1 MNSRWQTS
9 RIGLINFWYYDEQEF
24 PFVKGRMLLRGSNG
38 SGKSVTMQS
47 VIPLLLD
54 GNMSPERLDP
64 FGSRDRKMSSYLLE
78 EDDDRDERTGY
89 LYLEFK
95 RQESG
100 TWLTVGMGIRARK
113 GKPLD
118 KWYFSLTDGRRVGR
132 DFFLYKEIGEKV
144 TLSKKELENR
154 IAGGGQIF
162 DRQADYMEYVNR
174 QIFGFETVEEY
185 KEMID
190 LLIQLRTPKLSKD
203 FKPSVVN
210 DILSDSLQPLS
221 DEDLRP
227 MSEAIENM
235 DTMNMNLKA
244 REAGY
249 QAAEKIQRV
258 LDRYNRLT
266 LFEKADRCCENR
278 KRLLALEKEERA
290 RTEENERCEKR
301 VRQLED
307 EIADLDARRDTM
319 EKERDSLSRS
329 DAVGLKSREM
339 DLASR
344 IRARETLLSEKKR
357 QLDAKQEQY
366 VELEDRRKREKDRVY
381 EKECELDV
389 ILEEMRAEAEEM
401 SFDEHAFF
409 REELKENF
417 HRPFSWD
424 THEAQFI
431 KVKSEISRGTEL
443 LRDAEI
449 RRKEAD
455 ELLKNRERQQRETDM
470 AMRKESELEAM
481 LVQVENE
488 WKEALYSWNEQ
499 NEELKFSKEQMRE
512 MARFADE
519 YGEDSDFAKVRQT
532 AADLWIDRKG
542 GINGELGRKQEEKR
556 NLEEAHREIEEELAQ
571 WESSREPEPPRSEAV
586 RKNRER
592 LQEKGI
598 PYQEFYKVV
607 EFGKELVQDP
617 EACGRLEEALLEM
630 GILDALVIEEQYREQ
645 VLAADPGCA
654 DRYLFVQP
662 HHAEKS
668 LLDVLDLNDSVND
681 IFFNQRIT
689 GILGNIF
696 LAGTSDAGEKSG
708 AKVEGAGGD
717 FPDETGPSVTA
728 VYPDGSYQIGVI
740 RGTVTGE
747 HEAGFIGVQARERS
761 RKAKI
766 AACRD
771 MLAEN
776 ERQQE
781 ILERETEVLKQRLV
795 RLQQEYEKL
804 PGDTD
809 IREAFRMLSDAR
821 RIVEQ
826 MRQEGA
832 RLEEELLKV
841 SAVLKELKRQ
851 AAEIA
856 QKLYLNCSYE
866 TFRRA
871 DEAAADYRQHFY
883 QLRSGHEL
891 FLQVHA
897 HLEELKERQELLD
910 QEMDQI
916 RYEAGNAARELNKE
930 REEYNS
936 IIQQLE
942 LTDYEQIRKQ
952 LDECMDW
959 LKNYPGRLQKC
970 VAEKTQNEER
980 IRTLREQAAQNEER
994 ISELRSKAEYLGK
1007 CFAAEMELDY
1017 VHFTES
1023 PIKDAAD
1030 RDNTAL
1036 EEAAGKV
1043 RDFLAP
1049 ECRDMEKEQII
1060 SRLNQVYFENRGFLT
1075 DYQIMQT
1082 ELFEELDRQAQRGD
1096 PPAKRLDIA
1105 ARYQGVRIPFGSLL
1119 THLEEEIAELKDL
1132 IKDGDRELFEDIL
1145 ANTVSRKIRGKINSS
1160 NAWVE
1165 KMNSLMGA
1173 MNTSSGLKLKLRWRS
1188 RTAETEDQLDTK
1200 ELVELLKKDYRLMR
1214 EEEAAKLSAHFRS
1227 KVEEA
1232 RRHAK
1237 DSGGMISFYQVMKET
1252 LDYRKWFEFQLF
1264 FQKGGER
1271 VKELTN
1277 SVFGTFSGGEK
1288 AMAMYVPLFSAVVAK
1303 YQGGRADAP
1312 RLISLDEAFAG
1323 VDNRNIR
1330 DMFRLMTE
1338 FQFDFIINSQVLWGD
1353 CDTLDALAI
1362 YQLLRP
1368 ENAKFVTVMPY
1379 LWNGHA
1385 RVMLEDESEMEEQA
1399 AQTGP
1404 SGMSE

>member
-1 MNSRWQTS
+1 MNSRWQAS

-78 EDDDRDERTGY
+78 EDDGRDERTGY

-95 RQESG
+95 RRESD
-100 TWLTVGMGIRARK
+100 TWLTVGMGIRARR

-118 KWYFSLTDGRRVGR
+118 KWYFSLSDGRRVGK
-132 DFFLYKEIGEKV
+132 DFLLYKEIGEKV

-154 IAGGGQIF
+154 IAGGGQVF

-203 FKPSVVN
+203 FKPSVVS

-235 DTMNMNLKA
+235 DTMNLNLKA

-266 LFEKADRCCENR
+266 LFEKADRCCENQKKLSEAEREARSQAEETERSR
-278 KRLLALEKEERA
+278 KRVLALE
-290 RTEENERCEKR
+290 
-301 VRQLED
+301 Q
-307 EIADLDARRDTM
+307 EISELDARRDAL
-319 EKERDSLSRS
+319 EKERESLSKS
-329 DAVGLKSREM
+329 DAVSLKSREL

-344 IRARETLLSEKKR
+344 IRTREGLLEEKRR

-366 VELEDRRKREKDRVY
+366 VELEGKKKQEEDRAY
-381 EKECELDV
+381 EKESELDG
-389 ILEEMRAEAEEM
+389 ILEEMQSEAGEM
-401 SFDEHAFF
+401 SFEEHDFF
-409 REELKENF
+409 QDELKENF
-417 HRPFSWD
+417 NSAFSWD
-424 THEAQFI
+424 THEAQFQ
-431 KVKSEISRGTEL
+431 KVKDEIGRGTEL
-443 LRDAEI
+443 LREAET
-449 RRKEAD
+449 RQREAD
-455 ELLKNRERQQRETDM
+455 ELLKKRERQQRETD
-470 AMRKESELEAM
+470 AAQRRESELESV

-488 WKEALYSWNEQ
+488 WKEALYSWNGR
-499 NEELKFSKEQMRE
+499 NEELKFTPEQMRE

-519 YGEDSDFAKVRQT
+519 YGESSDFARVRQT
-532 AADLWIDRKG
+532 AADLWIGRKG
-542 GINGELGRKQEEKR
+542 EISGEVCRRQDELRD
-556 NLEEAHREIEEELAQ
+556 LENAHREIEEELAQ
-571 WESSREPEPPRSEAV
+571 WESTREPEPPRSGTV

-592 LQEKGI
+592 LREKGI

-607 EFGKELVQDP
+607 EFGRELSGDP
-617 EACGRLEEALLEM
+617 KRCGRLEEALLEM

-645 VLAADPGCA
+645 VMKADPGCA
-654 DRYLFVQP
+654 DRYLFVQT

-681 IFFNQRIT
+681 IFMNQRIT
-689 GILGNIF
+689 GILGNI
-696 LAGTSDAGEKSG
+696 GISG
-708 AKVEGAGGD
+708 SEEPEGAASGG
-717 FPDETGPSVTA
+717 SVHAGFAGISASMTA
-728 VYPDGSYQIGVI
+728 VHPDGSYQIGVVS
-740 RGTVTGE
+740 GTVSGE
-747 HEAGFIGVQARERS
+747 HEAGFIGVQAREKNRQ
-761 RKAKI
+761 AKI
-766 AACRD
+766 ASCREL
-771 MLAEN
+771 LAEN
-776 ERQQE
+776 EQKQ
-781 ILERETEVLKQRLV
+781 EVLRGEVAVLEQRIS
-795 RLQQEYEKL
+795 RLQEEYESL
-804 PGDTD
+804 PEDTD
-809 IREAFRMLSDAR
+809 MREAWKMLSEAR
-821 RIVEQ
+821 RTVER
-826 MRQEGA
+826 MREEGA
-832 RLEEELLKV
+832 RLERELMEVGEALG
-841 SAVLKELKRQ
+841 ELKRQ

-856 QKLYLNCSYE
+856 RKLYLTCSYE

-871 DEAAADYRQHFY
+871 DEAASDYRQHFY

-891 FLQVHA
+891 FLQIRA
-897 HLEELKERQELLD
+897 HMEELGERQEILD
-910 QEMDQI
+910 GEMDQI
-916 RYEAGNAARELNKE
+916 RYEAGGVKKELKKE
-930 REEYNS
+930 QEEYDS
-936 IIQQLE
+936 ILRQLE
-942 LTDYEQIRKQ
+942 LTDYEQIRQK
-952 LDECMDW
+952 LDECMEW
-959 LKNYPGRLQKC
+959 LKEYPERLQSC

-980 IRTLREQAAQNEER
+980 IRALLEQAAQNEER
-994 ISELRSKAEYLGK
+994 IVELKRRAEYLET
-1007 CFAAEMELDY
+1007 CFAAERSLHYVEL
-1017 VHFTES
+1017 
-1023 PIKDAAD
+1023 PG
-1030 RDNTAL
+1030 
-1036 EEAAGKV
+1036 EEAETEEPAEKIRSLLAG
-1043 RDFLAP
+1043 
-1049 ECRDMEKEQII
+1049 ECRDMDKEQII
-1060 SRLNQVYFENRGFLT
+1060 RSLNQVYFENRGFLT

-1082 ELFEELDRQAQRGD
+1082 ELFEELDREAQKGD
-1096 PPAKRLDIA
+1096 PSAKRLDIA
-1105 ARYQGVRIPFGSLL
+1105 ARYQGVRIPFGRLL
-1119 THLEEEIAELKDL
+1119 VHLEEEIAELKDL
-1132 IKDGDRELFEDIL
+1132 IKAGDRELFEDIL

-1173 MNTSSGLKLKLRWRS
+1173 MNTSSGLKLNLRWRS

-1214 EEEAAKLSAHFRS
+1214 EDEAAKLSAHFRS

-1232 RRHAK
+1232 RRHAR

-1303 YQGGRADAP
+1303 YQGGRPDAP

-1330 DMFRLMTE
+1330 DMFRLMAE
-1338 FQFDFIINSQVLWGD
+1338 FEFDFIINSQVLWGD

-1385 RVMLEDESEMEEQA
+1385 RVMLEDESEMEKQA
-1399 AQTGP
+1399 
-1404 SGMSE
+1404 ELED

>member
-9 RIGLINFWYYDEQEF
+9 RIGLINFWYYDDQEF

-78 EDDDRDERTGY
+78 EDDGRDERTGY

-95 RQESG
+95 RQESD
-100 TWLTVGMGIRARK
+100 TWLTVGMGIRARR

-118 KWYFSLTDGRRVGR
+118 KWYFSLTDGRRVGK
-132 DFFLYKEIGEKV
+132 DFPLYKEIGEKV

-154 IAGGGQIF
+154 IAGGGQVF

-174 QIFGFETVEEY
+174 QVFGFETVEEY
-185 KEMID
+185 KELID

-235 DTMNMNLKA
+235 DTMNLNLKA

-266 LFEKADRCCENR
+266 LFEKADRCCENQKKLSEAEREAKAQADETERSR
-278 KRLLALEKEERA
+278 KRVLALE
-290 RTEENERCEKR
+290 
-301 VRQLED
+301 Q
-307 EIADLDARRDTM
+307 EISELDARRDAM
-319 EKERDSLSRS
+319 EKERESLSKS
-329 DAVGLKSREM
+329 DAVGLKSREL
-339 DLASR
+339 DLAAR
-344 IRARETLLSEKKR
+344 IRTRKSLLEEKQR
-357 QLDAKQEQY
+357 QLGAKQEQY
-366 VELEDRRKREKDRVY
+366 TEIEGKKKQEKDRAY
-381 EKECELDV
+381 EKERELDG
-389 ILEEMRAEAEEM
+389 ILEEMQSEAEEM
-401 SFDEHAFF
+401 SFDEHDFF
-409 REELKENF
+409 QKELKENF
-417 HRPFSWD
+417 HAAFSWN
-424 THEAQFI
+424 THEAQFQ
-431 KVKSEISRGTEL
+431 KVKDGISRGTEL
-443 LRDAEI
+443 LREAET
-449 RRKEAD
+449 RQREAD
-455 ELLKNRERQQRETDM
+455 DLLKKRERQQRETD
-470 AMRKESELEAM
+470 AAQRRESELESV

-488 WKEALYSWNEQ
+488 WKEALYSWNGR
-499 NEELKFSKEQMRE
+499 NEELKFTPEQMRE

-519 YGEDSDFAKVRQT
+519 YGEASDFARVRQT
-532 AADLWIDRKG
+532 AADLWIGRKG
-542 GINGELGRKQEEKR
+542 ELSGEVRRRQDELVD
-556 NLEEAHREIEEELAQ
+556 LENVHREIEEELAQ
-571 WESSREPEPPRSEAV
+571 WESSREPEPPRSVAV
-586 RKNRER
+586 QKNRER
-592 LQEKGI
+592 LREKGI

-607 EFGKELVQDP
+607 EFGQELSRDP
-617 EACGRLEEALLEM
+617 KQCGRLEEALLEM
-630 GILDALVIEEQYREQ
+630 GILDALVIEEQYRDQ
-645 VLAADPGCA
+645 VMAADPGCA

-681 IFFNQRIT
+681 IFMNQRIT
-689 GILGNIF
+689 GILGNIA
-696 LAGTSDAGEKSG
+696 LSERPEEA
-708 AKVEGAGGD
+708 EGAGSG
-717 FPDETGPSVTA
+717 GSAGIGASMTA
-728 VYPDGSYQIGVI
+728 VRPDGSYQIGVVS
-740 RGTVTGE
+740 GTISGE
-747 HEAGFIGVQARERS
+747 HEAGFIGVQAREKNRQ
-761 RKAKI
+761 AKI
-766 AACRD
+766 ASCREL
-771 MLAEN
+771 LAEN
-776 ERQQE
+776 EQRQE
-781 ILERETEVLKQRLV
+781 ILRSEVNALEQRIRRLRE
-795 RLQQEYEKL
+795 EYESL
-804 PGDTD
+804 PEDTD
-809 IREAFRMLSDAR
+809 MREAWKMLSEAR
-821 RIVEQ
+821 RAVER
-826 MRQEGA
+826 MREEGA
-832 RLEEELLKV
+832 RLERELMEVGEALG
-841 SAVLKELKRQ
+841 ELKRQ

-856 QKLYLNCSYE
+856 QKLYLTCSYE

-871 DEAAADYRQHFY
+871 DEAASDYRQHFY

-891 FLQVHA
+891 FLQIRA
-897 HLEELKERQELLD
+897 HMEELGERQEILD
-910 QEMDQI
+910 GEMDQI
-916 RYEAGNAARELNKE
+916 RYEAGSAGRELKKE
-930 REEYNS
+930 QEEYDS
-936 IIQQLE
+936 ILRQLE
-942 LTDYEQIRKQ
+942 LTDYEQIRQK
-952 LDECMDW
+952 LDECMEW
-959 LKNYPGRLQKC
+959 LKDYPERLQSC

-980 IRTLREQAAQNEER
+980 IRAISGQAAQNEER
-994 ISELRSKAEYLGK
+994 IVELKRRAEYLET
-1007 CFAAEMELDY
+1007 CFAAERSLHYVELQGE
-1017 VHFTES
+1017 ES
-1023 PIKDAAD
+1023 
-1030 RDNTAL
+1030 
-1036 EEAAGKV
+1036 EAAESAE
-1043 RDFLAP
+1043 RIRSLLAG
-1049 ECRDMEKEQII
+1049 ECSDMDKEQII
-1060 SRLNQVYFENRGFLT
+1060 RSLNQVYFENRGFLT

-1082 ELFEELDRQAQRGD
+1082 ELFEELDRKAQKGD
-1096 PPAKRLDIA
+1096 PSAKRLDIA
-1105 ARYQGVRIPFGSLL
+1105 ARYQGVRIPFGRLL
-1119 THLEEEIAELKDL
+1119 THLAEEIEELKDL
-1132 IKDGDRELFEDIL
+1132 IKAGDRELFEDIL

-1173 MNTSSGLKLKLRWRS
+1173 MNTSSGLKLNLRWRS

-1214 EEEAAKLSAHFRS
+1214 EDEAAKLSAHFRS

-1232 RRHAK
+1232 RRHAR

-1303 YQGGRADAP
+1303 YQGGRPDAP

-1330 DMFRLMTE
+1330 DMFRLMAE

-1385 RVMLEDESEMEEQA
+1385 RVMLEDESEMEKRA
-1399 AQTGP
+1399 AQ
-1404 SGMSE
+1404 EA

>member
-1 MNSRWQTS
+1 MNSRWQAS
-9 RIGLINFWYYDEQEF
+9 RIGLINFWYYDDQEF

-78 EDDDRDERTGY
+78 EDDGRDERTGY

-95 RQESG
+95 RQESD
-100 TWLTVGMGIRARK
+100 TWLTVGMGIRARR

-118 KWYFSLTDGRRVGR
+118 KWYFSLSDGRRVGW
-132 DFFLYKEIGEKV
+132 DFLLYKEIGEKV

-154 IAGGGQIF
+154 IAGGGQVF

-185 KEMID
+185 KELID

-235 DTMNMNLKA
+235 DTMNLNLKA

-266 LFEKADRCCENR
+266 LFEKADRCCENQKKLSEAER
-278 KRLLALEKEERA
+278 EAKAQADETERSRERVLALE
-290 RTEENERCEKR
+290 
-301 VRQLED
+301 Q
-307 EIADLDARRDTM
+307 EISELDARRDAM
-319 EKERDSLSRS
+319 EKERESLSKS
-329 DAVGLKSREM
+329 DAVSLKSREL
-339 DLASR
+339 DLAAR
-344 IRARETLLSEKKR
+344 IRTRESLLEEKQR

-366 VELEDRRKREKDRVY
+366 TEIEGKKKQEEDRAY
-381 EKECELDV
+381 EKERELDS
-389 ILEEMRAEAEEM
+389 ILEEMQSEAGEM
-401 SFDEHAFF
+401 SFEEHDFF
-409 REELKENF
+409 QDELKENF
-417 HRPFSWD
+417 NAPFSWD
-424 THEAQFI
+424 THEAQFR
-431 KVKSEISRGTEL
+431 KVKDEISRGTEL
-443 LRDAEI
+443 LREAET
-449 RRKEAD
+449 RQREAD
-455 ELLKNRERQQRETDM
+455 DLLKKRERQQRETD
-470 AMRKESELEAM
+470 AAQRREGELESV

-488 WKEALYSWNEQ
+488 WKEALYSWNGQ
-499 NEELKFSKEQMRE
+499 NEELKFTSEQMRE

-519 YGEDSDFAKVRQT
+519 YGEESDFARVRQT
-532 AADLWIDRKG
+532 AADLWIGRKG
-542 GINGELGRKQEEKR
+542 EISGEVRRRQDELRD
-556 NLEEAHREIEEELAQ
+556 LENVRQEIEEELAQ
-571 WESSREPEPPRSEAV
+571 WESSREPEPPRSDAV

-592 LQEKGI
+592 LREKGI

-607 EFGKELVQDP
+607 EFGRELSGDP
-617 EACGRLEEALLEM
+617 ERCGRLEEALMEM
-630 GILDALVIEEQYREQ
+630 GILDALVIEEQYRDQ
-645 VLAADPGCA
+645 VMEADPGCA

-662 HHAEKS
+662 HYAEKS

-681 IFFNQRIT
+681 IFMNQRIT
-689 GILGNIF
+689 GILGNVGLSGSEDPEGAASGGSV
-696 LAGTSDAGEKSG
+696 LAGSAGIG
-708 AKVEGAGGD
+708 A
-717 FPDETGPSVTA
+717 SMTA
-728 VYPDGSYQIGVI
+728 VRPDGSYQIGVVS
-740 RGTVTGE
+740 GTISGQ
-747 HEAGFIGVQARERS
+747 HEAGFIGVQAREKNRQ
-761 RKAKI
+761 AKI
-766 AACRD
+766 ASCREL
-771 MLAEN
+771 LAEN
-776 ERQQE
+776 EQRQE
-781 ILERETEVLKQRLV
+781 TLRSEVAVLEQRIS
-795 RLQQEYEKL
+795 RLQEEYESL
-804 PGDTD
+804 PEDTD
-809 IREAFRMLSDAR
+809 MREAWKMLSEAR
-821 RIVEQ
+821 RTVER
-826 MRQEGA
+826 MREEGA
-832 RLEEELLKV
+832 RLERELMEV
-841 SAVLKELKRQ
+841 GEALKELKRQ

-856 QKLYLNCSYE
+856 QKLYLTCSYE

-871 DEAAADYRQHFY
+871 DEAASDYRQHFY

-891 FLQVHA
+891 FLQIRA
-897 HLEELKERQELLD
+897 HMEELGERQEILD
-910 QEMDQI
+910 GEMDQI
-916 RYEAGNAARELNKE
+916 RYEAGSAGRELKKE
-930 REEYNS
+930 QEEYDS
-936 IIQQLE
+936 ILRQLE
-942 LTDYEQIRKQ
+942 LTDYEQIRQK
-952 LDECMDW
+952 LDECMGW
-959 LKNYPGRLQKC
+959 LKEYPERLQSC

-980 IRTLREQAAQNEER
+980 IRALSEQAAQNEER
-994 ISELRSKAEYLGK
+994 IVELKRRAEYLET
-1007 CFAAEMELDY
+1007 CFAAERSLHY
-1017 VHFTES
+1017 VKL
-1023 PIKDAAD
+1023 PG
-1030 RDNTAL
+1030 
-1036 EEAAGKV
+1036 EEAEAAEPAEKIRSLLDG
-1043 RDFLAP
+1043 
-1049 ECRDMEKEQII
+1049 ECRDMDKEQII
-1060 SRLNQVYFENRGFLT
+1060 RSLNQVYFENRGFLT

-1082 ELFEELDRQAQRGD
+1082 ELFEELDRESQKGD
-1096 PPAKRLDIA
+1096 PSAKRLDIA
-1105 ARYQGVRIPFGSLL
+1105 ARYQGMRIPFGRLL
-1119 THLEEEIAELKDL
+1119 THLSEEIAELKDL
-1132 IKDGDRELFEDIL
+1132 IKAGDRELFEDIL

-1173 MNTSSGLKLKLRWRS
+1173 MNTSSGLKLNLRWRS

-1214 EEEAAKLSAHFRS
+1214 EDEAAKLSAHFRS

-1232 RRHAK
+1232 RRHAR

-1303 YQGGRADAP
+1303 YQGGRPDAP

-1330 DMFRLMTE
+1330 DMFRLMAE

-1379 LWNGHA
+1379 LWNGHS
-1385 RVMLEDESEMEEQA
+1385 RVMLEDESEMEKRA
-1399 AQTGP
+1399 AQ
-1404 SGMSE
+1404 EA

>member
-1 MNSRWQTS
+1 MNSRWQAS
-9 RIGLINFWYYDEQEF
+9 RIGLINFWYYDDQEF

-78 EDDDRDERTGY
+78 EDDGRDERTGY

-95 RQESG
+95 RKESD
-100 TWLTVGMGIRARK
+100 TWLTVGMGIRARR

-118 KWYFSLTDGRRVGR
+118 KWYFSVSDGRRVGR
-132 DFFLYKEIGEKV
+132 DFLLYKEIGEKV

-154 IAGGGQIF
+154 IAGGGQVF

-185 KEMID
+185 KELID

-235 DTMNMNLKA
+235 DTMNLNLKA

-266 LFEKADRCCENR
+266 LFEKADRCCENQKKLSEAEREAKAQADETERSR
-278 KRLLALEKEERA
+278 KRVLALE
-290 RTEENERCEKR
+290 
-301 VRQLED
+301 Q
-307 EIADLDARRDTM
+307 EISELDARRDAM
-319 EKERDSLSRS
+319 EKERESLSKS
-329 DAVGLKSREM
+329 DAVSLKSREL

-344 IRARETLLSEKKR
+344 IRTRKSLLEKKQR

-366 VELEDRRKREKDRVY
+366 TEIEGKKKQEEDRAY
-381 EKECELDV
+381 EKERELDS
-389 ILEEMRAEAEEM
+389 ILEEMQSEAEEM
-401 SFDEHAFF
+401 SFEEHDFF
-409 REELKENF
+409 QAELKENF
-417 HRPFSWD
+417 DKAFSWE
-424 THEAQFI
+424 THETQFR
-431 KVKSEISRGTEL
+431 KVKDEISRGTEL
-443 LRDAEI
+443 LREAET
-449 RRKEAD
+449 RQREAD
-455 ELLKNRERQQRETDM
+455 DLLKKRERQQRETD
-470 AMRKESELEAM
+470 AAQRREGELESV

-488 WKEALYSWNEQ
+488 WKEALYSWNGR
-499 NEELKFSKEQMRE
+499 NEELKFTPEQMRE

-519 YGEDSDFAKVRQT
+519 YGEASDFTRVRQT
-532 AADLWIDRKG
+532 AADLWIGRKG
-542 GINGELGRKQEEKR
+542 EISGEVRRRQDELRD
-556 NLEEAHREIEEELAQ
+556 LENAHREIEEELAQ
-571 WESSREPEPPRSEAV
+571 WESSREPEPTRSNAV
-586 RKNRER
+586 RRNREWLR
-592 LQEKGI
+592 EKGI

-607 EFGKELVQDP
+607 EFGQELSGDP
-617 EACGRLEEALLEM
+617 ERCGRLEEALLEM
-630 GILDALVIEEQYREQ
+630 GILDALVIEEQYRDQ
-645 VLAADPGCA
+645 VMEADPGCA

-662 HHAEKS
+662 HYAEKS

-681 IFFNQRIT
+681 IFMNQRIT
-689 GILGNIF
+689 GILGNIA
-696 LAGTSDAGEKSG
+696 LSERPEEAEG
-708 AKVEGAGGD
+708 AEGAGSG
-717 FPDETGPSVTA
+717 GSAGIGASMTA
-728 VYPDGSYQIGVI
+728 VRPDGSYQIGVVS
-740 RGTVTGE
+740 GTISGE
-747 HEAGFIGVQARERS
+747 HEAGFIGVQAREKNRQ
-761 RKAKI
+761 AKI
-766 AACRD
+766 ASCREL
-771 MLAEN
+771 LAEN
-776 ERQQE
+776 EQRQE
-781 ILERETEVLKQRLV
+781 ILRGEVNALEQRIRRLRE
-795 RLQQEYEKL
+795 EYESL
-804 PGDTD
+804 PEDTD
-809 IREAFRMLSDAR
+809 MREAWKMLSEAR
-821 RIVEQ
+821 RAVER
-826 MRQEGA
+826 MREEGA
-832 RLEEELLKV
+832 RLERELMEVGEALG
-841 SAVLKELKRQ
+841 ELKRQ

-856 QKLYLNCSYE
+856 QKLYLTCSYE

-871 DEAAADYRQHFY
+871 DEAASDYRQHFY

-891 FLQVHA
+891 FLQIRA
-897 HLEELKERQELLD
+897 HMEELGERQEILD
-910 QEMDQI
+910 GEMDQI
-916 RYEAGNAARELNKE
+916 RYEAGSAGRELKKE
-930 REEYNS
+930 QEEYDS
-936 IIQQLE
+936 ILRQLE
-942 LTDYEQIRKQ
+942 LTDYEQIRQK
-952 LDECMDW
+952 LDECMEW
-959 LKNYPGRLQKC
+959 LKDYPERLQSC

-980 IRTLREQAAQNEER
+980 IRAISGQAAQNEER
-994 ISELRSKAEYLGK
+994 IVELKRRAEYLET
-1007 CFAAEMELDY
+1007 CFAAERSLHYVELQGE
-1017 VHFTES
+1017 ES
-1023 PIKDAAD
+1023 
-1030 RDNTAL
+1030 
-1036 EEAAGKV
+1036 EAAESAE
-1043 RDFLAP
+1043 RIRSLLAG
-1049 ECRDMEKEQII
+1049 ECSDMDKEQII
-1060 SRLNQVYFENRGFLT
+1060 RSLNQVYFENRGFLT

-1082 ELFEELDRQAQRGD
+1082 ELFEELDRKAQKGD
-1096 PPAKRLDIA
+1096 PSAKRLDIA
-1105 ARYQGVRIPFGSLL
+1105 ARYQGVRIPFGRLL
-1119 THLEEEIAELKDL
+1119 THLAEEIEELKDL
-1132 IKDGDRELFEDIL
+1132 IKAGDRELFEDIL

-1173 MNTSSGLKLKLRWRS
+1173 MNTSSGLKLNLRWRS

-1214 EEEAAKLSAHFRS
+1214 EDEAAKLSAHFRS

-1232 RRHAK
+1232 RRHAR

-1303 YQGGRADAP
+1303 YQGGRPDAP

-1330 DMFRLMTE
+1330 DMFRLMAE

-1379 LWNGHA
+1379 LWNGHS
-1385 RVMLEDESEMEEQA
+1385 RDMLEDESEMEKRA
-1399 AQTGP
+1399 AQ
-1404 SGMSE
+1404 EA

>member
-1 MNSRWQTS
+1 MNSRWQAS
-9 RIGLINFWYYDEQEF
+9 RIGLINFWYYDDQEF

-78 EDDDRDERTGY
+78 EDDGRDERTGY

-95 RQESG
+95 RQESD
-100 TWLTVGMGIRARK
+100 TWLTVGMGIRARR

-118 KWYFSLTDGRRVGR
+118 KWCFSLSDGRRVGR
-132 DFFLYKEIGEKV
+132 DFLLYKEIGEKV

-154 IAGGGQIF
+154 IAGGGQVF

-185 KEMID
+185 KELID

-235 DTMNMNLKA
+235 DTMNLNLKA

-266 LFEKADRCCENR
+266 LFEKADRCCENQKKLSEAER
-278 KRLLALEKEERA
+278 EAKAQADETDRSRERVLALE
-290 RTEENERCEKR
+290 
-301 VRQLED
+301 Q
-307 EIADLDARRDTM
+307 EISELDARRDAM
-319 EKERDSLSRS
+319 EKERESLSKS
-329 DAVGLKSREM
+329 DAVSLKSREL
-339 DLASR
+339 DLAAR
-344 IRARETLLSEKKR
+344 IRTRESLLEEKQR

-366 VELEDRRKREKDRVY
+366 TEIEGKKKQEEDRAY
-381 EKECELDV
+381 EKERELDS
-389 ILEEMRAEAEEM
+389 ILEEMQSEAGEM
-401 SFDEHAFF
+401 SFEEHDFF
-409 REELKENF
+409 QDELKENF
-417 HRPFSWD
+417 NAPFSWD
-424 THEAQFI
+424 THEAQFR
-431 KVKSEISRGTEL
+431 KVKDEISRGTEL
-443 LRDAEI
+443 LREAET
-449 RRKEAD
+449 RQREAD
-455 ELLKNRERQQRETDM
+455 DLLKKRERQQRETD
-470 AMRKESELEAM
+470 AAQRREGELESV

-488 WKEALYSWNEQ
+488 WKEALYSWNGQ
-499 NEELKFSKEQMRE
+499 NEELKFTPEQMRE

-519 YGEDSDFAKVRQT
+519 YGEESDFARVRQT
-532 AADLWIDRKG
+532 AADLWIGRKG
-542 GINGELGRKQEEKR
+542 EISGEVRRRQDELRD
-556 NLEEAHREIEEELAQ
+556 LENVRQEIEEELAQ
-571 WESSREPEPPRSEAV
+571 WESSREPEPPRSDAV

-592 LQEKGI
+592 LREKGI
-598 PYQEFYKVV
+598 PYQEFYKVL
-607 EFGKELVQDP
+607 EFGRELSGDP
-617 EACGRLEEALLEM
+617 ERCGRLEEALMEM
-630 GILDALVIEEQYREQ
+630 GILDALVIEEQYRDQ
-645 VLAADPGCA
+645 VMEADPGCA

-662 HHAEKS
+662 HYVEKS

-681 IFFNQRIT
+681 IFMNQRIT
-689 GILGNIF
+689 GILGNIGLSGSEDPEGAASGGSV
-696 LAGTSDAGEKSG
+696 LAGSAGIG
-708 AKVEGAGGD
+708 A
-717 FPDETGPSVTA
+717 SMTA
-728 VYPDGSYQIGVI
+728 VRPDGSYQIGVVS
-740 RGTVTGE
+740 GTISGQ
-747 HEAGFIGVQARERS
+747 HEAGFIGVQAREKNRQ
-761 RKAKI
+761 AKI
-766 AACRD
+766 ASCREL
-771 MLAEN
+771 LAEN
-776 ERQQE
+776 EQRQE
-781 ILERETEVLKQRLV
+781 TLRSEVAVLEQRIS
-795 RLQQEYEKL
+795 RLQEEYESL
-804 PGDTD
+804 PEDTD
-809 IREAFRMLSDAR
+809 MREAWKMLSEAMR
-821 RIVEQ
+821 AVER
-826 MRQEGA
+826 MREEGA
-832 RLEEELLKV
+832 RLERELMEV
-841 SAVLKELKRQ
+841 GEALKELKRQ

-856 QKLYLNCSYE
+856 QKLYLTCSYE

-871 DEAAADYRQHFY
+871 DEAASDYRQHFY

-891 FLQVHA
+891 FLQIRA
-897 HLEELKERQELLD
+897 HMEELGERQEILD
-910 QEMDQI
+910 GEMDQI
-916 RYEAGNAARELNKE
+916 RYEAGSARRELKKE
-930 REEYNS
+930 QEEYDS
-936 IIQQLE
+936 ILRQLE
-942 LTDYEQIRKQ
+942 LTDYEQIRQK
-952 LDECMDW
+952 LDECMGW
-959 LKNYPGRLQKC
+959 LKEYPERLQSC

-980 IRTLREQAAQNEER
+980 IRALSEQAAQNEER
-994 ISELRSKAEYLGK
+994 IVELKRRAEYLET
-1007 CFAAEMELDY
+1007 CFAAERSLHY
-1017 VHFTES
+1017 VKL
-1023 PIKDAAD
+1023 PG
-1030 RDNTAL
+1030 
-1036 EEAAGKV
+1036 EEAEAAEPAEKIRSLLDG
-1043 RDFLAP
+1043 
-1049 ECRDMEKEQII
+1049 ECRDMDKEQII
-1060 SRLNQVYFENRGFLT
+1060 RSLNQVYFENRGFLT

-1082 ELFEELDRQAQRGD
+1082 ELFEELDRESQKGD
-1096 PPAKRLDIA
+1096 PSAKRLDIA
-1105 ARYQGVRIPFGSLL
+1105 ARYQGMRIPFGRLL
-1119 THLEEEIAELKDL
+1119 THLSEEIAELKDL
-1132 IKDGDRELFEDIL
+1132 IKAGDRELFEDIL

-1173 MNTSSGLKLKLRWRS
+1173 MNTSSGLKLNLRWRS

-1214 EEEAAKLSAHFRS
+1214 EDEAAKLSAHFRS

-1232 RRHAK
+1232 RRHAR

-1303 YQGGRADAP
+1303 YQGGRPDAP

-1330 DMFRLMTE
+1330 DMFRLMAE

-1379 LWNGHA
+1379 LWNGHS
-1385 RVMLEDESEMEEQA
+1385 RVMLEDESEMEKRA
-1399 AQTGP
+1399 AQ
-1404 SGMSE
+1404 EA